1 MSDFK
6 VTPQNDL
13 TIIEMMERYNLEDE
27 VTLKNWA
34 NLHGI
39 DNSRG
44 YYHPDQV
51 DLIDHVHHHIYVLGM
66 SITDYKN
73 FINPRQNQHQKFGY
87 EEMRNMDENNLYNN
101 KVNDSQETS
110 PTKEKFICNNV
121 NNSKNNSL
129 NNNDTDD
136 PVDDEGYAAIEML
149 KNQYSEAIDL
159 MGERIAENFIDEL
172 DLSVMRHLATKVK
185 ARQKLNGKVPPN
197 RFLKTIQAVL
207 QPQNSNFLV
216 SRDIE
221 DESSIELEQNHRLG

>member
-13 TIIEMMERYNLEDE
+13 TIAEMMERYNLEDE
-27 VTLKNWA
+27 VTLKSWA

-44 YYHPDQV
+44 YYHPAQV

-66 SITDYKN
+66 SITDYQN
-73 FINPRQNQHQKFGY
+73 FINPRQNQQQKFDY
-87 EEMRNMDENNLYNN
+87 EGMRKMNENNLYSN
-101 KVNDSQETS
+101 KVNHSQETQ
-110 PTKEKFICNNV
+110 PTTENFVYNNV
-121 NNSKNNSL
+121 DNSQHNSI
-129 NNNDTDD
+129 NDTAEE
-136 PVDDEGYAAIEML
+136 VDDEAYAAIEML
-149 KNQYSEAIDL
+149 KKQYSEAVDL

-172 DLSVMRHLATKVK
+172 DLSVMRHLAQKVK
-185 ARQKLNGKVPPN
+185 ARQQLNGKVPAN

-207 QPQNSNFLV
+207 HPQNGNFLV
-216 SRDIE
+216 SKNSA